1 MKIKTVV
8 YYVAAFVLGGFLAYQ
23 GFSLYTYQYWVI
35 TTLAYT
41 LVLTF

>member
-23 GFSLYTYQYWVI
+23 GFNLLTYQYWVI
-35 TTLAYT
+35 TALAYT
-41 LVLTF
+41 LVLTH